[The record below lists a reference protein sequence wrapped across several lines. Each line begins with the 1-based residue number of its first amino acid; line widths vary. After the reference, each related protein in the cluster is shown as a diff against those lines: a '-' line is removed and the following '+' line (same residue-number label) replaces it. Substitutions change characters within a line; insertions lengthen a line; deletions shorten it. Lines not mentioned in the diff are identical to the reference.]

1 MHPRAER
8 GQGDVQL
15 PRQPGKIRG
24 AIVLLDLPQGGQ
36 HKAVAGSFRKIL
48 RTVEQLHHQKAHR
61 RLVDPPAIGL
71 RMHEAPHQ
79 VFHQIL
85 HGEHIRNQKMQVIPA
100 RPVLPQAAQ
109 QEFAQYIVRSDQGQR
124 IIEELREHDEI
135 GAYVFFAGPLHAMHG
150 VLIEKQQL
158 ARRSVRGGLPSI
170 WWIVCPL
177 HMYTIST

>member
-1 MHPRAER
+1 
-8 GQGDVQL
+8 
-15 PRQPGKIRG
+15 
-24 AIVLLDLPQGGQ
+24 
-36 HKAVAGSFRKIL
+36 
-48 RTVEQLHHQKAHR
+48 
-61 RLVDPPAIGL
+61 
-71 RMHEAPHQ
+71 MHEAPHQ

-135 GAYVFFAGPLHAMHG
+135 GTYIFFAGPLHAMHG

-158 ARRSVRGGLPSI
+158 TRPQCQGRISLDMMDRLSAAHVYDLHVVVAVHGKTGKARVGAQGDELSI
-170 WWIVCPL
+170 GQQFVAVDDKAVAGAVKRPVHRTARQQFL
-177 HMYTIST
+177 FFLRHLAEFP